1 MSYYEQLYKSITN
14 SLNNPKFNSME
25 DCISIT
31 KNIKNIIES
40 IIIGTG
46 LGHRITKYKTKYKFT
61 LDGYFCFGLLAIDR
75 FIKTGLEKDENEIND
90 NLKIIR
96 NMDNNHKPADQKD
109 EIYQLYHCINLLYI
123 NAKLCRE
130 KMKEFSQKSL

>member
-1 MSYYEQLYKSITN
+1 MSYYEQLYKFSTN

-46 LGHRITKYKTKYKFT
+46 LGEQITKYEKKYKFS

-96 NMDNNHKPADQKD
+96 DMDNNHIPADQKD
-109 EIYQLYHCINLLYI
+109 KIYQLYHLINLLYI

-130 KMKEFSQKSL
+130 KMKEFSQNSL